1 MPHGGGAEGGERVR
15 RLIGNDK
22 SRLVAWFSCGAASA
36 VAAKLALD
44 RDPHAIIA
52 RCIVANEHPDNDRFA
67 KDVAHWLGT
76 EIVELRSRK
85 YADCWDVWERRR
97 FLNSPGGAL
106 CTVEMKKKV
115 RLDFAEPD
123 DLNVF
128 GYTADEARRARI
140 YVRNNPDAAGW
151 FPLIER
157 GLTKTHCFRVI
168 STAGIELPAM
178 YRLGYHNAN
187 CIGCVKGGAGYW
199 NKIRRDFPDV
209 FERMAAL
216 EERIGASVIRSRPLR
231 TLPPNAGRHEDLELP
246 DCGLFCGQNE
256 GYGCTEDA

>member
-1 MPHGGGAEGGERVR
+1 MRT
-15 RLIGNDK
+15 I
-22 SRLVAWFSCGAASA
+22 AWFSCGAASA
-36 VAAKLALD
+36 VAAKLALED
-44 RDPHAIIA
+44 DPSTVVA
-52 RCIVANEHPDNDRFA
+52 RCVVANEHPDNDRFA
-67 KDVAHWLGT
+67 ADVARWLGI
-76 EIVELRSRK
+76 EIVTLRSAR

-97 FLNSPGGAL
+97 FLNSPVGAL

-115 RLDFAEPD
+115 RRAYAQPGDV
-123 DLNVF
+123 NVF
-128 GYTADEARRARI
+128 GFTAEEEERAIRFEENNLDQSAR
-140 YVRNNPDAAGW
+140 

-187 CIGCVKGGAGYW
+187 CVGCVKGGAGYW

-209 FERMAAL
+209 FERMAQL
-216 EERIGASVIRSRPLR
+216 EESIGATVLKEQALR
-231 TLPPNAGRHEDLELP
+231 TLPPTAGRHEDLELP

-256 GYGCTEDA
+256 GFGALSPAPKITDDKEAA